1 MTKKMLE
8 KQEEDPQQI
17 LIKVPEV
24 GIDEVGRGAVFG
36 PVFSAVVILTEKNR
50 YILKKLGVEDSKKL
64 TPKKRKLL
72 LPKILLLSSDYGIG
86 QSSAREIDK
95 IGIRC
100 ATELSMIRALKKL
113 KEKPSEIIIDGP
125 LPLRQWNG
133 IQKNI
138 ISGDSKFISIAS
150 ASIVAKV
157 SRDNLMERLEKIYS
171 GYLIFKNKGY
181 GTREHLSI
189 IKENG
194 ITNLH
199 RKSFLKNQILSSS
212 DQSKKSLTNCC

>member
-1 MTKKMLE
+1 MQEKK
-8 KQEEDPQQI
+8 EEDLQQV
-17 LIKVPEV
+17 LNKVSEV

-36 PVFSAVVILTEKNR
+36 PVFSAVVVLTDKNKLILR
-50 YILKKLGVEDSKKL
+50 QLGVIDSKKL

-86 QSSAREIDK
+86 QSSTREIDQL
-95 IGIRC
+95 GIRV

-113 KEKPSEIIIDGP
+113 KEKPSEVIIDGP
-125 LPLRQWNG
+125 LLLRPWNG

-138 ISGDSKFISIAS
+138 ISGDSKFTAIAS
-150 ASIVAKV
+150 ASIIAKV
-157 SRDNLMERLEKIYS
+157 SRDNLMERLEKKYP

-181 GTREHLSI
+181 GTREHLKI

-194 ITNLH
+194 ITTLH
-199 RKSFLKNQILSSS
+199 RRSFLK
-212 DQSKKSLTNCC
+212 KSNLI